1 MVSMEATTIDKTSPP
16 AGPIP
21 RDELIAVL
29 NELLEAERAGAK
41 VALESAREAG
51 DPATAQLLEAIREDE
66 ARWCA
71 MLLRHIKALQGT
83 ASPRIG
89 AFHGKAMAIADLKE
103 RLTFLNR
110 GQGWVVR
117 KLREV
122 TPRVRDEALLADLSH
137 MLSSHV
143 ANINLTNSALA
154 HGTVAG
160 DAPS

>member
-1 MVSMEATTIDKTSPP
+1 MEATIIDKTSPP
-16 AGPIP
+16 TGPIP

-41 VALESAREAG
+41 VALESVREAG
-51 DPATAQLLEAIREDE
+51 DPATAELLEAIREDE

-71 MLLRHIKALQGT
+71 MLLRHIKVLEGT

-89 AFHGKAMAIADLKE
+89 AFHGKAMAIADLRE

-122 TPRVRDEALLADLSH
+122 TPRVRDDALLADLSH

-143 ANINLTNSALA
+143 ANINLTNTSLANSGSTESA
-154 HGTVAG
+154 
-160 DAPS
+160 SR

>member
-1 MVSMEATTIDKTSPP
+1 MEATTIDKTSPP
-16 AGPIP
+16 TGPIP

-41 VALESAREAG
+41 VALESARDAG

-71 MLLRHIKALQGT
+71 MLLRHIKALQGA

-89 AFHGKAMAIADLKE
+89 AFHGKAMAITDLKE

-122 TPRVRDEALLADLSH
+122 TPRVRDDALFADLSH
-137 MLSSHV
+137 MLSSHI
-143 ANINLTNSALA
+143 ANINLTNTSLANSGAAESA
-154 HGTVAG
+154 
-160 DAPS
+160 SR